1 MPAKSNIEKTTKNPS
16 EETVQDLRNQIRQLQ
31 SEISELKNRVGEI
44 ELKMLKEAGRY
55 IAVCPGCDTRF
66 DIVAH
71 HYSIGLFDNLVY
83 VKCPKCNRALPVKG
97 GVSGEIQ
104 VVEE

>member
-1 MPAKSNIEKTTKNPS
+1 MPAKSNIEKITQNPS
-16 EETVQDLRNQIRQLQ
+16 EETGQDLRNQIQQLK
-31 SEISELKNRVGEI
+31 SEISDLKKVVGDI
-44 ELKMLKEAGRY
+44 KLKMLKEAERY
-55 IAVCPGCDTRF
+55 IAVCPGCNTRF

-97 GVSGEIQ
+97 GIGGEIR